1 MSPVTLATPD
11 TFTLTVRRIG
21 KNPGKAHLRREASA
35 LAMINVTMVL
45 WRGQPG
51 RSGRP

>member
-21 KNPGKAHLRREASA
+21 QKTPERRTFG
-35 LAMINVTMVL
+35 VKRRR
-45 WRGQPG
+45 WP
-51 RSGRP
+51 